1 MKNVMKYAA
10 TFFVVIILVAL
21 GSWIEYGRAGM
32 VTVTGTII
40 VATLGVVIWSMLKAR
55 NRRS

>member
-10 TFFVVIILVAL
+10 TFFVVIILVDL

>member
-10 TFFVVIILVAL
+10 TFFVVIILVVL

>member
-32 VTVTGTII
+32 VTVTGTNHRGHTGHGHL
-40 VATLGVVIWSMLKAR
+40 VDA
-55 NRRS
+55 